1 MTQIQNAI
9 YQMKETSMNIG
20 SMVKTSFLGTW
31 FAILFV
37 KFHVHCHGSKVATIN
52 QMLR

>member
-20 SMVKTSFLGTW
+20 SMVKTGFW
-31 FAILFV
+31 
-37 KFHVHCHGSKVATIN
+37 VHGLQSC
-52 QMLR
+52 L